1 MDLNLKIKELISPV
15 LMQHEVELY
24 DIQLKNLKRSKILEI
39 SIMKKEGSI
48 DIDTC
53 MKVSEDISQLLDTVD
68 VIDGEYVLE
77 VCSAGA
83 ERVLR
88 NLDEVKSAMNHP
100 IYVKFKKPILKN
112 KLELLAELQSVED
125 EVLTVIYKEKA
136 VSKKVSFAYN
146 EIEMIRLA
154 VKF

>member
-1 MDLNLKIKELISPV
+1 MDLNLKIKELIRPV
-15 LMQHEVELY
+15 LIQHKVELY

-39 SIMKKEGSI
+39 SIMKKEESI

-53 MKVSEDISQLLDTVD
+53 MKVSEDISQLLDQVD
-68 VIDGEYVLE
+68 VIDGEYMLE

-88 NLDEVKSAMNHP
+88 NLDEVKGAINRP

-112 KLELLAELQSVED
+112 KVELLAKLQHVED

-136 VSKKVSFAYN
+136 VTKSVSFSYN